1 MRIRPILLSAI
12 AVLGLLVGAWWW
24 QRASDGREARL
35 PRSLGGVRA
44 DAGVPVASR
53 AGPDSGA
60 DLAAEADQARLAARL
75 AQLFR
80 RSGVRPDEGVL
91 TFATEAAY
99 REFLARA
106 GDAGVAVLARIEGLR
121 AVRVRVDDYDA
132 FAGALRGRGGDF
144 EAIGANPVMQ
154 PPAPPPAEE
163 RSSSG
168 QTPVLGGL
176 LSALGFEA
184 ADNSAWGQGVL
195 IAILDSGVLGDA
207 TFGDNRV
214 KTLDVG
220 QGFTGADSAHGT
232 AVAAIAAGGDASAR
246 GVAPAA
252 DILSIRV
259 TDTNGQSDLF
269 TVAQAIMAAA
279 EAGAEV
285 INVSLGGYATARLL
299 EQAIDQAQ
307 AAGAVVVASAGN
319 DQAGQLAWPAAY
331 PQVISVGATDAAGWQ
346 MAFSNSGEQ
355 LRLTAPG
362 YAITTAAGGGDRIYF
377 SGTSASAPVVSGA
390 IAALLSTNPSLT
402 AAEAAQVL
410 QTHANDGGTAGPDAS
425 YGSGVVNLVWAMD
438 RDNASRVDG
447 AVSAWVFDAKAGTVE
462 VVVQNRG
469 AQPLSGASLAV
480 TVDGAPLL
488 YPLLPLEPGA
498 STSVKVPVVSERLE
512 VNGKIVFRA
521 ELAMPA
527 GTLDQAPKNNRAA
540 AELAK

>member
-1 MRIRPILLSAI
+1 MRIRFPLLLTAI
-12 AVLGLLVGAWWW
+12 AALGLLVGAWWW
-24 QRASDGREARL
+24 REAHL
-35 PRSLGGVRA
+35 SQNAG
-44 DAGVPVASR
+44 DARTDAAAPLALRTSFA
-53 AGPDSGA
+53 AGATG
-60 DLAAEADQARLAARL
+60 LADQARLAARL

-80 RSGVRPDEGVL
+80 RPGVRTDEGVL

-106 GDAGVAVLARIEGLR
+106 GDAGAVVLARIEGLR
-121 AVRVRVDDYDA
+121 AVRVRVDNYDA

-144 EAIGANPVMQ
+144 EAIGANPVLQ
-154 PPAPPPAEE
+154 PPALPAPPAPPSPEE

-168 QTPVLGGL
+168 QTPVFGGL

-214 KTLDVG
+214 KTLDMG

-259 TDTNGQSDLF
+259 TDTDGRSDLF
-269 TVAQAIMAAA
+269 TVAQAILAAA
-279 EAGAEV
+279 GAGAEV

-362 YAITTAAGGGDRIYF
+362 YAITTAAGGGDRIWF

-410 QTHANDGGTAGPDAS
+410 QTYANDGGTAGPDAG
-425 YGSGVVNLVWAMD
+425 YGNGVVNLAWAMD

-498 STSVKVPVVSERLE
+498 SASVKVPVASERLE
-512 VNGKIVFRA
+512 VNGRIVFRA
-521 ELAMPA
+521 ELAMPP

-540 AELAK
+540 AELTN